1 VNKDNKTFRYT
12 PEYYVLKHASHYVL
26 PGAKLLDL
34 SGSYTD
40 AMAFVNTDGSV
51 VALVGNQTDYNQPVT
66 LQLNGKDLTVTL
78 SPSALNTVV
87 LK

>member
-1 VNKDNKTFRYT
+1 M
-12 PEYYVLKHASHYVL
+12 LKHASHYVL

-34 SGSYTD
+34 SGSYDD

-51 VALVGNQTDYNQPVT
+51 VALVGNQTDHEQAVT
-66 LQLNGKDLTVTL
+66 LQLNGVNQTVTL
-78 SPSALNTVV
+78 APNTLNTVV